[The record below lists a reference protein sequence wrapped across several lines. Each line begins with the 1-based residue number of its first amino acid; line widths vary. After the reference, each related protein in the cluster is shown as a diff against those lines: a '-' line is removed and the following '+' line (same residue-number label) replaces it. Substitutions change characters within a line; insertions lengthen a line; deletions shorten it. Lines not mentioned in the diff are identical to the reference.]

1 MMEKE
6 ESFQQTVLGSFT
18 SIYRK
23 MSLDPY
29 LIPNAKANPE
39 WIIDLGIKHKLYKKK
54 KKKHKL

>member
-1 MMEKE
+1 MEKE

-54 KKKHKL
+54 KKKT